1 MSIYSMFISA
11 IVFAIGNA
19 IAMILYPDYSFS
31 SNYFS
36 DLGIRR
42 DIYVTSLDTMAYAP
56 PHPEIFNITLYIC
69 GFFIIPFFPAAT
81 SIVKNNE
88 GRNTL
93 LILCA
98 LSGVSI
104 GPLLIGVGIYDV
116 ASNFDA
122 HVDFATNL
130 MFMIGV
136 TSLLWA
142 MAITSLDKDASY
154 KQFKT
159 WILDPFFVIFI
170 MFVAWILVWGRP
182 DIIPFNKVSY
192 QIYQKLVAL
201 SFIPYY
207 SLVGLRLYKILN
219 YQQKEIN
226 LY

>member
-1 MSIYSMFISA
+1 MFLSA
-11 IVFAIGNA
+11 MVFVIGNTIA
-19 IAMILYPDYSFS
+19 IILYPDYSFS
-31 SNYFS
+31 GNYFS
-36 DLGIRR
+36 DLGIRS
-42 DIYVTSLDTMAYAP
+42 DIYVISLDTIAYAA
-56 PHPEIFNITLYIC
+56 PHPEIFNVTLYIC

-81 SIVKNNE
+81 SIVKNKE
-88 GRNTL
+88 GGNTL

-98 LSGVSI
+98 ISGITI

-116 ASNFDA
+116 SSNYDA

-142 MAITSLDKDASY
+142 IGITSLDKDAPY

-159 WILDPFFVIFI
+159 WLLDPFFVIFI
-170 MFVAWILVWGRP
+170 MCVAWILVWGRP
-182 DIIPFNKVSY
+182 DVIPLNRISY

-207 SLVGLRLYKILN
+207 SLVGLRLHRILQN
-219 YQQKEIN
+219 Q
-226 LY
+226 